1 VAAVCQDGAVARFQ
15 PFAGIRYDLGRVSL
29 DRVISPPYDVIDD
42 AERAELAGRDP
53 HNAVR
58 IDLPV
63 DEGGRDRY
71 DVARSLLAEW
81 REQGIL
87 VSDGRPSFTVHR
99 MAYVDDA
106 GVSRHTTG
114 VIGALELTPPG
125 TDILPHEHTTPKAKS
140 DRLDMLRSCR
150 ANTSAIWGLSLA
162 KGLTDLLPVDV
173 EPTAVVDDGEGV
185 VHTVW
190 VVDDPEICAAIAD
203 AVAAHPVVI
212 ADGHHR
218 YETSLAYR
226 REREAAD
233 GRAGDAEATMAY
245 VVELVEDELTVRG
258 IHRLV
263 DGLPA
268 GTDLVAALDPWFEAV
283 GPPPAGAAVTA
294 AMLDAG
300 ALCAVTPTGEVLLRP
315 RPDALADAADLD
327 SARLDVALAA
337 LPEHTLRFQHGVDNV
352 RAAVAGGTA
361 QFGVLLRPATVAQIE
376 ANAHSGERMPP
387 KTTFFHPKPKT
398 GLVFRDL
405 G

>member
-1 VAAVCQDGAVARFQ
+1 VARFQ
-15 PFAGIRYDLGRVSL
+15 PFPGIRYDLGQVRL
-29 DRVISPPYDVIDD
+29 DRVISPPYDVIDE
-42 AERAELAGRDP
+42 AQRAELAGRDP

-71 DVARSLLAEW
+71 EVARSLLAGW
-81 REQGIL
+81 RDRGVL
-87 VSDGRPSFTVHR
+87 VTDDRPSFTVHR

-106 GVSRHTTG
+106 GVDRHTTG
-114 VIGALELTPPG
+114 VIGALELSPPG

-162 KGLTDLLPVDV
+162 KGLTDLLPVGV

-190 VVDDPEICAAIAD
+190 VVDEPEICAAIAD
-203 AVAAHPVVI
+203 AVSAQPVVI

-226 REREAAD
+226 HEREAE
-233 GRAGDAEATMAY
+233 GPAGPATATMAY
-245 VVELVEDELTVRG
+245 VVELVEDELTVRA

-268 GTDLVAALDPWFEAV
+268 GTDLVAALDPWFEPL
-283 GPPPAGAAVTA
+283 GPPPAGTALTTAMVEAV
-294 AMLDAG
+294 
-300 ALCAVTPTGEVLLRP
+300 ALCAVTPAGDVLLRP
-315 RPDALADAADLD
+315 RPEALTEARDLD

-352 RAAVAGGTA
+352 HAAVSGGTA

-376 ANAHSGERMPP
+376 ATAHGGERMPP

>member
-1 VAAVCQDGAVARFQ
+1 MARFQ
-15 PFAGIRYDLGRVSL
+15 PFPGIRYDLGRVSL
-29 DRVISPPYDVIDD
+29 DQVISPPYDVIDD
-42 AERAELAGRDP
+42 AQRAELAGRDP

-63 DEGGRDRY
+63 DEDGQDRY
-71 DVARSLLAEW
+71 QVASGLLARW
-81 REQGIL
+81 RAEGVL
-87 VSDGRPSFTVHR
+87 ATDGRPSYTVYR

-106 GVSRHTTG
+106 GVAQHTTG
-114 VIGALELTPPG
+114 VIGALELSPPG

-162 KGLTDLLPVDV
+162 KGLTDLLPVDAD
-173 EPTAVVDDGEGV
+173 PTAVVDDGEGV

-190 VVDDPEICAAIAD
+190 VVDDPETCTAIAET
-203 AVAAHPVVI
+203 VAAHPVVI

-233 GRAGDAEATMAY
+233 GTAGDAEATLAY
-245 VVELVEDELTVRG
+245 VVELVEDELTVRA
-258 IHRLV
+258 IHRLI

-268 GTDLVAALDPWFEAV
+268 GTDLVAALDPWFEAI
-283 GPPPAGAAVTA
+283 GAPPADVPLTA
-294 AMLDAG
+294 AMASAG
-300 ALCAVTPTGEVLLRP
+300 ALCAVSPAGEVLLRP
-315 RPDALADAADLD
+315 RPEALADAADLD

-337 LPEHTLRFQHGVDNV
+337 LPEHALRFQHGVDNV
-352 RAAVAGGTA
+352 RQAVGDGTA